1 MPESKSANVICFG
14 EALWDVLPSMR
25 SLGGAPLNVAYHLKK
40 LGVRAW
46 PMSGV
51 GNDSLGEELKAQI
64 KGWGLPSDLV
74 RSVPDRETGRSLVT
88 LSEGAPDFN
97 VLKDV
102 AWDYI
107 DVPEVWPVECQPVT
121 ALVFGSLAQRS
132 AQNRSVLDVMFATMP
147 TALKVLDVNLRDAYD
162 DHEQIWALA
171 RAADLVKLNDDEVQ
185 ALLQTTAT
193 RANAEDC
200 ARSFQRQAGCKTV
213 CVTMGAQGAGLLRC
227 DEWHWVDAVPVKVR
241 DTVGAG
247 DSFLAG
253 LIYGLLITQ
262 EDATATLRRS
272 AALAS
277 FVASSDG
284 ATPDYDIAEFV
295 AHSDS

>member
-1 MPESKSANVICFG
+1 MPESKLANVICFG

-25 SLGGAPLNVAYHLKK
+25 SVGGAPLNVAYHLKK

-51 GNDSLGEELKAQI
+51 GSDPLGEELKSQI
-64 KGWGLPSDLV
+64 EEWGLPSDLIC
-74 RSVPDRETGRSLVT
+74 SVADRETGRSLVT
-88 LSEGAPDFN
+88 VVEGEPNFE

-107 DVPEVWPVECQPVT
+107 DVPENWPVECQPAE

-132 AQNRSVLDVMFATMP
+132 ARNRAVLDAMFVAMP
-147 TALKVLDVNLRDAYD
+147 NALKVLDVNLRDAFEDY
-162 DHEQIWALA
+162 EQIWALA
-171 RAADLVKLNDDEVQ
+171 RSADLVKLNDEEMQ
-185 ALLQTTAT
+185 ALMQTTAT

-200 ARSFQRQAGCKTV
+200 ARSFQREAGCETV
-213 CVTMGAQGAGLLRC
+213 CMTMGAQGAGLLRC

-247 DSFLAG
+247 GSFLAG

-272 AALAS
+272 ATLAS

-284 ATPDYDIAEFV
+284 ATPDYDIGEFV
-295 AHSDS
+295 AQPG

>member
-1 MPESKSANVICFG
+1 MPESRSANVICFG
-14 EALWDVLPSMR
+14 EALWDVLSSMR
-25 SLGGAPLNVAYHLKK
+25 SVGGAPLNVAYHLKK

-51 GNDSLGEELKAQI
+51 GNDLLGEELKSQI
-64 KGWGLPSDLV
+64 EEWGLPSDLIC
-74 RSVPDRETGRSLVT
+74 SVADRETGRSLITV
-88 LSEGAPDFN
+88 LEGEPNFE

-107 DVPEVWPVECQPVT
+107 DVPENWPVECQPAE

-132 AQNRSVLDVMFATMP
+132 ARNRAVLDAMFVAMP
-147 TALKVLDVNLRDAYD
+147 NALKVLDVNLRDAFEDY
-162 DHEQIWALA
+162 EQIWALA
-171 RAADLVKLNDDEVQ
+171 RSADLVKLNDEEMQ
-185 ALLQTTAT
+185 ALMQTTAT

-200 ARSFQRQAGCKTV
+200 VRSFQREAGCETV
-213 CVTMGAQGAGLLRC
+213 CMTMGAQGAGLLRC

-272 AALAS
+272 ATLAS

-284 ATPDYDIAEFV
+284 ATPDYDIGEFV
-295 AHSDS
+295 AQPG

>member
-1 MPESKSANVICFG
+1 MPASRSANVICFG
-14 EALWDVLPSMR
+14 EALWDVLSSMR
-25 SLGGAPLNVAYHLKK
+25 SVGGAPLNVAYHLKK

-51 GNDSLGEELKAQI
+51 GNDPLGEELKSQI
-64 KGWGLPSDLV
+64 EEWGLPSDLIC
-74 RSVPDRETGRSLVT
+74 SVADRETGRSLVT
-88 LSEGAPDFN
+88 VLEGEPNFE

-107 DVPEVWPVECQPVT
+107 DVPENWPVECQPAE

-132 AQNRSVLDVMFATMP
+132 ARNRAVLGAMFVAMP
-147 TALKVLDVNLRDAYD
+147 NALKVLDVNLRDAFEDY
-162 DHEQIWALA
+162 EQIWALA
-171 RAADLVKLNDDEVQ
+171 RSADLVKLNDEEMQ
-185 ALLQTTAT
+185 ALMQTTAT

-200 ARSFQRQAGCKTV
+200 ARSFQREAGCETV
-213 CVTMGAQGAGLLRC
+213 CMTMGAQGAGLLRC

-272 AALAS
+272 ATLAS

-284 ATPDYDIAEFV
+284 ATPDYDIGEFV
-295 AHSDS
+295 AQPG

>member
-1 MPESKSANVICFG
+1 MPESRSANVICFG

-25 SLGGAPLNVAYHLKK
+25 SVGGAPLNVAYHLKK

-51 GNDSLGEELKAQI
+51 GNDPLGEELKSQI
-64 KGWGLPSDLV
+64 EEWGLPSDLIC
-74 RSVPDRETGRSLVT
+74 SVADRETGRSLITV
-88 LSEGAPDFN
+88 LEGEPNFE

-107 DVPEVWPVECQPVT
+107 DVPENWPVECQPAE

-132 AQNRSVLDVMFATMP
+132 ARNRAVLDAMFVAMP
-147 TALKVLDVNLRDAYD
+147 NALKVLDVNLRDAFEDY
-162 DHEQIWALA
+162 EQIWALA
-171 RAADLVKLNDDEVQ
+171 RSADLVKLNDEEMQ
-185 ALLQTTAT
+185 ALMQTTAT

-200 ARSFQRQAGCKTV
+200 ARSFQREAGCETV
-213 CVTMGAQGAGLLRC
+213 CMTMGAQGAGLLRC

-262 EDATATLRRS
+262 EDATTTLRRS
-272 AALAS
+272 ATLAS

-284 ATPDYDIAEFV
+284 ATPDYDIGEFV
-295 AHSDS
+295 AQPG

>member
-1 MPESKSANVICFG
+1 MPESRSANVICFG

-25 SLGGAPLNVAYHLKK
+25 SVGGAPLNVAYHLKK

-51 GNDSLGEELKAQI
+51 GNDPLGEELKSQI
-64 KGWGLPSDLV
+64 EEWGLPSDLIC
-74 RSVPDRETGRSLVT
+74 SVADRETGRSLITV
-88 LSEGAPDFN
+88 LEGEPNFE

-107 DVPEVWPVECQPVT
+107 DAPENWPVECQPAE

-132 AQNRSVLDVMFATMP
+132 ARNRAVLDAMFVAMP
-147 TALKVLDVNLRDAYD
+147 NALKVLDVNLRDAFEDY
-162 DHEQIWALA
+162 EQIWALA
-171 RAADLVKLNDDEVQ
+171 RSADLVKLNDEEMQ
-185 ALLQTTAT
+185 ALMQTTAT

-200 ARSFQRQAGCKTV
+200 ARSFQREAGCETV
-213 CVTMGAQGAGLLRC
+213 CMTMGAQGAGLLRC

-262 EDATATLRRS
+262 EDATTTLRRS
-272 AALAS
+272 ATLAS

-284 ATPDYDIAEFV
+284 ATPDYDIGEFV
-295 AHSDS
+295 AQPG

>member
-1 MPESKSANVICFG
+1 MPESRSANVICFG

-25 SLGGAPLNVAYHLKK
+25 SVGGAPLNVAYHLKK

-51 GNDSLGEELKAQI
+51 GNDPLGEELKSQI
-64 KGWGLPSDLV
+64 EEWGLPSDLIC
-74 RSVPDRETGRSLVT
+74 SVADRETGRSLVT
-88 LSEGAPDFN
+88 VLEGEPNFE

-107 DVPEVWPVECQPVT
+107 DVPENWPVECQPAE

-132 AQNRSVLDVMFATMP
+132 ARNRAVLDAMFVAMP
-147 TALKVLDVNLRDAYD
+147 NALKVLDVNLRDAFEDY
-162 DHEQIWALA
+162 EQIWALA
-171 RAADLVKLNDDEVQ
+171 RSADLVKLNDEEMQ
-185 ALLQTTAT
+185 ALMQTTAT

-200 ARSFQRQAGCKTV
+200 ARSFQREAGCETV
-213 CVTMGAQGAGLLRC
+213 CMTMGAQGAGLLRC

-262 EDATATLRRS
+262 EDATTTLRRS
-272 AALAS
+272 ATLAS
-277 FVASSDG
+277 FVASNDG
-284 ATPDYDIAEFV
+284 ATPDYDIGEFV
-295 AHSDS
+295 AQPG

>member
-1 MPESKSANVICFG
+1 MPASRSANVICFG
-14 EALWDVLPSMR
+14 EALWDVLSSMR
-25 SLGGAPLNVAYHLKK
+25 SVGGAPLNVAYHLKK

-51 GNDSLGEELKAQI
+51 GNDLLGEELKSQI
-64 KGWGLPSDLV
+64 EEWGLPSDLIC
-74 RSVPDRETGRSLVT
+74 SVADRETGRSLVT
-88 LSEGAPDFN
+88 VLEGEPNFE

-107 DVPEVWPVECQPVT
+107 DVPENWPVECQPAE

-132 AQNRSVLDVMFATMP
+132 ARNRAVLDAMFVAMP
-147 TALKVLDVNLRDAYD
+147 NALKVLDVNLRDAFEDY
-162 DHEQIWALA
+162 EQIWALA
-171 RAADLVKLNDDEVQ
+171 RSADLVKLNDEEMQ
-185 ALLQTTAT
+185 ALMQTTAT

-200 ARSFQRQAGCKTV
+200 ARSFQREAGCETV

-272 AALAS
+272 ATLAS

-284 ATPDYDIAEFV
+284 ATPDYDIGEFV
-295 AHSDS
+295 AQPG

>member
-1 MPESKSANVICFG
+1 MPESRSANVICFG

-25 SLGGAPLNVAYHLKK
+25 SVGGAPINVAYHLKK

-51 GNDSLGEELKAQI
+51 GNDPLGEELKSQI
-64 KGWGLPSDLV
+64 EDWGLPSDLIC
-74 RSVPDRETGRSLVT
+74 SVADRETGRSLVT
-88 LSEGAPDFN
+88 VLEGEPNFE

-107 DVPEVWPVECQPVT
+107 DVPEIWPVECQPAD
-121 ALVFGSLAQRS
+121 ALVFGSLSQRS
-132 AQNRSVLDVMFATMP
+132 ARNRAVLDVMFVAMP
-147 TALKVLDVNLRDAYD
+147 NALKVLDVNLRDAYE

-171 RAADLVKLNDDEVQ
+171 RSADLVKLNDEEVQ
-185 ALLQTTAT
+185 ALMKTTPT

-200 ARSFQRQAGCKTV
+200 ARSFQRQAGCETV

-227 DEWHWVDAVPVKVR
+227 DEWHWIDAVPVKVR

-272 AALAS
+272 ATLAS

-284 ATPDYDIAEFV
+284 ATPDYDIGEFV
-295 AHSDS
+295 AQPG

>member
-1 MPESKSANVICFG
+1 MPASRSANVICFG
-14 EALWDVLPSMR
+14 EALWDVLSSMR
-25 SLGGAPLNVAYHLKK
+25 SVGGAPLNVAYHLKK

-51 GNDSLGEELKAQI
+51 GNDLLGEELKSQI
-64 KGWGLPSDLV
+64 EEWGLPSDLIC
-74 RSVPDRETGRSLVT
+74 SVADRETGRSLITV
-88 LSEGAPDFN
+88 LEGEPNFE

-107 DVPEVWPVECQPVT
+107 DVPENWPVECQPAE

-132 AQNRSVLDVMFATMP
+132 ARNRAVLDAMFVAMP
-147 TALKVLDVNLRDAYD
+147 NALKVLDVNLRDAFEDY
-162 DHEQIWALA
+162 EQIWALA
-171 RAADLVKLNDDEVQ
+171 RSADLVKLNDEEMQ
-185 ALLQTTAT
+185 ALMQTTAT

-200 ARSFQRQAGCKTV
+200 ARSFQREAGCETV
-213 CVTMGAQGAGLLRC
+213 CMTMGAQGAGLLRC

-272 AALAS
+272 ATLAS

-284 ATPDYDIAEFV
+284 ATPDYDIGEFV
-295 AHSDS
+295 AQPG

>member
-1 MPESKSANVICFG
+1 MPKSRSANVICFG

-25 SLGGAPLNVAYHLKK
+25 SVGGAPLNVAYHLKK

-51 GNDSLGEELKAQI
+51 GNDPLGEELKSQI
-64 KGWGLPSDLV
+64 EEWGLPSDLIC
-74 RSVPDRETGRSLVT
+74 SVADRETGRSLVT
-88 LSEGAPDFN
+88 VLEGEPNFE

-107 DVPEVWPVECQPVT
+107 DVPEDWPVECQPAD
-121 ALVFGSLAQRS
+121 ALVFGSLSQRS
-132 AQNRSVLDVMFATMP
+132 ARNRAVLDAMFVAMP

-162 DHEQIWALA
+162 DYEHIWALA
-171 RAADLVKLNDDEVQ
+171 RAADLVKLNDKELQ
-185 ALLQTTAT
+185 ILLRRTAT
-193 RANAEDC
+193 RANAEVC
-200 ARSFQRQAGCKTV
+200 ARSFQRQVGCEMV
-213 CVTMGAQGAGLLRC
+213 CVTMGAVGAGLLRSNK
-227 DEWHWVDAVPVKVR
+227 WHWVDAVPVEVR

-284 ATPDYDIAEFV
+284 ATPDYDIGEFI
-295 AHSDS
+295 AHSG

>member
-1 MPESKSANVICFG
+1 MPESRSANVICFG
-14 EALWDVLPSMR
+14 EALWDVLPSIR
-25 SLGGAPLNVAYHLKK
+25 SVGGAPINVAYHLKK

-51 GNDSLGEELKAQI
+51 GNDPLGEELKSQI
-64 KGWGLPSDLV
+64 EEWGLPSDLIC
-74 RSVPDRETGRSLVT
+74 SVADRETGRSLVT
-88 LSEGAPDFN
+88 VVEGEPNFE

-107 DVPEVWPVECQPVT
+107 DVPENWPVECQPAE

-132 AQNRSVLDVMFATMP
+132 ARNRAVLDAMFVAMP
-147 TALKVLDVNLRDAYD
+147 NALKVLDVNLRDAFEDY
-162 DHEQIWALA
+162 EQIWALA
-171 RAADLVKLNDDEVQ
+171 RSADLVKLNDEEMQ
-185 ALLQTTAT
+185 ALMQTTAT

-200 ARSFQRQAGCKTV
+200 VRGFQREAGCETV
-213 CVTMGAQGAGLLRC
+213 CMTMGAQGAGLLRC

-272 AALAS
+272 ATLAS

-284 ATPDYDIAEFV
+284 ATPDYDIGEFV
-295 AHSDS
+295 AQSG

>member
-1 MPESKSANVICFG
+1 MPKSRSANVICFG

-25 SLGGAPLNVAYHLKK
+25 SVGGAPLNVAYHLKK

-51 GNDSLGEELKAQI
+51 GNDPLGEELKSQI
-64 KGWGLPSDLV
+64 EEWGLPSDLIC
-74 RSVPDRETGRSLVT
+74 SVADRETGRSLVT
-88 LSEGAPDFN
+88 VLEGEPNFE

-107 DVPEVWPVECQPVT
+107 DVPENWPVECQPAE

-132 AQNRSVLDVMFATMP
+132 ARNRAVLDAMFVAMP
-147 TALKVLDVNLRDAYD
+147 NALKVLDVNLRDAFEDY
-162 DHEQIWALA
+162 EQIWALA
-171 RAADLVKLNDDEVQ
+171 RSADLVKLNDEEMQ
-185 ALLQTTAT
+185 ALMQTTAT

-200 ARSFQRQAGCKTV
+200 ARSFQREAGCETV
-213 CVTMGAQGAGLLRC
+213 CMTMGAQGAGLLRC

-241 DTVGAG
+241 NTVGAG

-272 AALAS
+272 ATLAS
-277 FVASSDG
+277 FVASSDS
-284 ATPDYDIAEFV
+284 ATPDYDIGESV
-295 AHSDS
+295 AQPG

>member
-1 MPESKSANVICFG
+1 MPESRSANVICFG

-25 SLGGAPLNVAYHLKK
+25 SVGGAPLNVAYHLKK

-51 GNDSLGEELKAQI
+51 GNDPLGEELKSQI
-64 KGWGLPSDLV
+64 EEWGLPSDLIC
-74 RSVPDRETGRSLVT
+74 SVADRETGRSLVT
-88 LSEGAPDFN
+88 VLEGEPNFE

-107 DVPEVWPVECQPVT
+107 DVPEDWPVECQPAD

-132 AQNRSVLDVMFATMP
+132 ARNRAVLDAMFVAMP
-147 TALKVLDVNLRDAYD
+147 NALKVLDVNLRDAFEDY
-162 DHEQIWALA
+162 EQIWALA
-171 RAADLVKLNDDEVQ
+171 RSADLVKLNDEEMQ
-185 ALLQTTAT
+185 ALMQTTAT
-193 RANAEDC
+193 RTNAEDC
-200 ARSFQRQAGCKTV
+200 ARSFQREAGCETV
-213 CVTMGAQGAGLLRC
+213 CMTMGAQGAGLLRC

-262 EDATATLRRS
+262 EDATTTLRRS
-272 AALAS
+272 ATLAS

-284 ATPDYDIAEFV
+284 ATPDYDIGEFV
-295 AHSDS
+295 AQPG

>member
-1 MPESKSANVICFG
+1 MPESRSANVICFG

-25 SLGGAPLNVAYHLKK
+25 SVGGAPLNVAYHLKK

-51 GNDSLGEELKAQI
+51 GNDPLGEELKSQI
-64 KGWGLPSDLV
+64 EEWGLPSDLIC
-74 RSVPDRETGRSLVT
+74 SVADRETGRSLITV
-88 LSEGAPDFN
+88 LEGEPN
-97 VLKDV
+97 VEVLKDV

-107 DVPEVWPVECQPVT
+107 DVPENWPVECQPAE

-132 AQNRSVLDVMFATMP
+132 ARNRAVLDAMFVAMP
-147 TALKVLDVNLRDAYD
+147 NALKVLDVNLRDAFEDY
-162 DHEQIWALA
+162 EQIWALA
-171 RAADLVKLNDDEVQ
+171 RSADLVKLNDEEMQ
-185 ALLQTTAT
+185 ALMQTTAT
-193 RANAEDC
+193 RTNAEDC
-200 ARSFQRQAGCKTV
+200 ARSFQREAGCETV
-213 CVTMGAQGAGLLRC
+213 CMTMGAQGAGLLRC

-262 EDATATLRRS
+262 EDATTTLRRS
-272 AALAS
+272 ATLAS

-284 ATPDYDIAEFV
+284 ATPDYDIGEFV
-295 AHSDS
+295 AQPG

>member
-1 MPESKSANVICFG
+1 MPASRSANVICFG
-14 EALWDVLPSMR
+14 EALWDVLSSMR
-25 SLGGAPLNVAYHLKK
+25 SVGGAPLNVAYHLKK

-51 GNDSLGEELKAQI
+51 GNDLLGEELKSQI
-64 KGWGLPSDLV
+64 EEWGLPSDLIC
-74 RSVPDRETGRSLVT
+74 SVADRETGRSLVT
-88 LSEGAPDFN
+88 VVEGEPNFE

-107 DVPEVWPVECQPVT
+107 DVPENWPVECQPAE

-132 AQNRSVLDVMFATMP
+132 ARNRAVLDAMFVAMP
-147 TALKVLDVNLRDAYD
+147 NALKVLDVNLRDAFEDY
-162 DHEQIWALA
+162 EQIWALA
-171 RAADLVKLNDDEVQ
+171 RSADLVKLNDEEMQ
-185 ALLQTTAT
+185 ALMQTTAT

-200 ARSFQRQAGCKTV
+200 ARSFQREAGCETV
-213 CVTMGAQGAGLLRC
+213 CMTMGAQGAGLLRC

-272 AALAS
+272 ATLAS

-284 ATPDYDIAEFV
+284 ATPDYDIGEFV
-295 AHSDS
+295 AQPG

>member
-1 MPESKSANVICFG
+1 MPASRSANVICFG
-14 EALWDVLPSMR
+14 EALWDVLSSMR
-25 SLGGAPLNVAYHLKK
+25 SVGGAPLNVAYHLKK

-51 GNDSLGEELKAQI
+51 GNDPLGEELKSQI
-64 KGWGLPSDLV
+64 EEWGLPSDLIC
-74 RSVPDRETGRSLVT
+74 SVADRETGRSLVT
-88 LSEGAPDFN
+88 VLEGEPNFE

-107 DVPEVWPVECQPVT
+107 DVPENWPVECQPAE

-132 AQNRSVLDVMFATMP
+132 ARNRAVLDAMFVAMP
-147 TALKVLDVNLRDAYD
+147 NALKVLDVNLRDAFEDY
-162 DHEQIWALA
+162 EQIWALA
-171 RAADLVKLNDDEVQ
+171 RSADLVKLNDEEMQ
-185 ALLQTTAT
+185 ALMQTTAT

-200 ARSFQRQAGCKTV
+200 ARSFQREAGCETV
-213 CVTMGAQGAGLLRC
+213 CMTMGAQGAGLLRC

-272 AALAS
+272 ATLAS

-284 ATPDYDIAEFV
+284 ATPDYDIGEFV
-295 AHSDS
+295 AQPG

>member
-1 MPESKSANVICFG
+1 MPESRSANVICFG
-14 EALWDVLPSMR
+14 EALWDVLSSMR
-25 SLGGAPLNVAYHLKK
+25 SVGGAPLNVAYHLKK

-51 GNDSLGEELKAQI
+51 GNDHLGEELKSQI
-64 KGWGLPSDLV
+64 EEWGLPSDLIC
-74 RSVPDRETGRSLVT
+74 SVADRETGRSLVT
-88 LSEGAPDFN
+88 VLEGEPNFE

-107 DVPEVWPVECQPVT
+107 DVPENWPVECQPAE

-132 AQNRSVLDVMFATMP
+132 ARNRAVLDAMFVAMP
-147 TALKVLDVNLRDAYD
+147 NALKVLDVNLRDAFEDY
-162 DHEQIWALA
+162 EQIWALA
-171 RAADLVKLNDDEVQ
+171 RSADLVKLNDEEMQ
-185 ALLQTTAT
+185 ALMQTTAT

-200 ARSFQRQAGCKTV
+200 ARSFQREAGCETV
-213 CVTMGAQGAGLLRC
+213 CMTMGAQGAGLLRC

-253 LIYGLLITQ
+253 LLYGLLITQ

-284 ATPDYDIAEFV
+284 ATPDYDIGEFV
-295 AHSDS
+295 AHTS

>member
-1 MPESKSANVICFG
+1 MPESRSANVICFG

-25 SLGGAPLNVAYHLKK
+25 SVGGAPLNVAYHLKK

-51 GNDSLGEELKAQI
+51 GNDPLGEELKSQI
-64 KGWGLPSDLV
+64 EEWGLPSDLIC
-74 RSVPDRETGRSLVT
+74 SVADRETGRSLVT
-88 LSEGAPDFN
+88 VVEGEPNFE

-107 DVPEVWPVECQPVT
+107 DVPENWPVECQPAE

-132 AQNRSVLDVMFATMP
+132 ARNRAVLDAMFVAMP
-147 TALKVLDVNLRDAYD
+147 NALKVLDVNLRDAFEDY
-162 DHEQIWALA
+162 EQIWALA
-171 RAADLVKLNDDEVQ
+171 RSADLVKLNDEEMQ
-185 ALLQTTAT
+185 ALMQTTAT

-200 ARSFQRQAGCKTV
+200 VRGFQREAGCETV
-213 CVTMGAQGAGLLRC
+213 CMTMGAQGAGLLRC

-272 AALAS
+272 ATLAS

-284 ATPDYDIAEFV
+284 ATPDYDIGEVV
-295 AHSDS
+295 AQPG

>member
-1 MPESKSANVICFG
+1 MPESWSANVICFG
-14 EALWDVLPSMR
+14 EALWDVLPTMR
-25 SLGGAPLNVAYHLKK
+25 SVGGATLNVAYHLKK

-51 GNDSLGEELKAQI
+51 GNDPLGEELKSQI
-64 KGWGLPSDLV
+64 EEWGLPSDLIC
-74 RSVPDRETGRSLVT
+74 SVADRETGRSLVT
-88 LSEGAPDFN
+88 VLEGEPNFE

-107 DVPEVWPVECQPVT
+107 DVPENWPVECQPAE

-132 AQNRSVLDVMFATMP
+132 ARNRAVLDAMFVAMP
-147 TALKVLDVNLRDAYD
+147 NALKVLDVNLRDAFEDY
-162 DHEQIWALA
+162 EQIWALA
-171 RAADLVKLNDDEVQ
+171 RSADLVKLNDEEMQ
-185 ALLQTTAT
+185 ALMQTTAT

-200 ARSFQRQAGCKTV
+200 ARSFQREAGCETV
-213 CVTMGAQGAGLLRC
+213 CMTMGAQGAGLLRC

-262 EDATATLRRS
+262 EDATTTLRRS
-272 AALAS
+272 ATLAS

-284 ATPDYDIAEFV
+284 ATPDYDIGEFV
-295 AHSDS
+295 AQPG

>member
-1 MPESKSANVICFG
+1 MPESRSANVICFG

-25 SLGGAPLNVAYHLKK
+25 SVGGAPINVAYHLKK

-46 PMSGV
+46 PMSGI
-51 GNDSLGEELKAQI
+51 GNDPLGEELKSQI
-64 KGWGLPSDLV
+64 EEWGLPSDLIC
-74 RSVPDRETGRSLVT
+74 SVADRETGRSLVT
-88 LSEGAPDFN
+88 VLEGEPNFE

-107 DVPEVWPVECQPVT
+107 DVPENWPVECQPAK

-132 AQNRSVLDVMFATMP
+132 ARNRAVLDAMFVAMP
-147 TALKVLDVNLRDAYD
+147 NALKVLDVNLRDAFKDY
-162 DHEQIWALA
+162 EQIWALA
-171 RAADLVKLNDDEVQ
+171 RSADLVKLNDEEMQ
-185 ALLQTTAT
+185 ALMQTTAT

-200 ARSFQRQAGCKTV
+200 ARRFQRQAGCDTV
-213 CVTMGAQGAGLLRC
+213 CMTMGAQGAGLLHC

-262 EDATATLRRS
+262 EDASATLRRS
-272 AALAS
+272 ATLAS

-284 ATPDYDIAEFV
+284 ATPDYDIGEFV
-295 AHSDS
+295 AQPG

>member
-1 MPESKSANVICFG
+1 MPKSRSANVICFG

-25 SLGGAPLNVAYHLKK
+25 SVGGAPLNVAYHLKK

-51 GNDSLGEELKAQI
+51 GNDPLGEELKSQI
-64 KGWGLPSDLV
+64 EEWGLPSDLIC
-74 RSVPDRETGRSLVT
+74 SVADRETGRSLVT
-88 LSEGAPDFN
+88 VLEGEPNFE

-107 DVPEVWPVECQPVT
+107 DVPEDWPVECQPAD
-121 ALVFGSLAQRS
+121 ALVFGSLSQRS
-132 AQNRSVLDVMFATMP
+132 ARNRAVLDAMFVAMP
-147 TALKVLDVNLRDAYD
+147 NALKVLDVNLRDAFEGY
-162 DHEQIWALA
+162 EQIWALA
-171 RAADLVKLNDDEVQ
+171 RSADLVKLNDEEMQ
-185 ALLQTTAT
+185 ALMQTTAT
-193 RANAEDC
+193 RTNAEDC
-200 ARSFQRQAGCKTV
+200 ARSFQREAGCETV
-213 CVTMGAQGAGLLRC
+213 CMTMGAQGAGLLRC

-262 EDATATLRRS
+262 EDATTTLRRS
-272 AALAS
+272 ATLAS

-284 ATPDYDIAEFV
+284 ATPDYDIGEFV
-295 AHSDS
+295 AQPG

>member
-1 MPESKSANVICFG
+1 MPASRSANVICFG
-14 EALWDVLPSMR
+14 EALWDVLSSMR
-25 SLGGAPLNVAYHLKK
+25 SVGGAPLNVAYHLKK

-51 GNDSLGEELKAQI
+51 GNDLLGEELKSQI
-64 KGWGLPSDLV
+64 EEWGLPSDLIC
-74 RSVPDRETGRSLVT
+74 SVADRETGRSLVT
-88 LSEGAPDFN
+88 VLEGEPNFE

-107 DVPEVWPVECQPVT
+107 DVPEDWPVECQPAD
-121 ALVFGSLAQRS
+121 ALVFGSLSQRS
-132 AQNRSVLDVMFATMP
+132 ARNRAVLDAMFVAMP
-147 TALKVLDVNLRDAYD
+147 NALKVLDVNLRDAFEDY
-162 DHEQIWALA
+162 EQIWALA
-171 RAADLVKLNDDEVQ
+171 RSADLVKLNDEEMQ
-185 ALLQTTAT
+185 ALMQTTAT

-200 ARSFQRQAGCKTV
+200 ARSFQREAGCETV
-213 CVTMGAQGAGLLRC
+213 CMTMGAQGAGLLRC

-272 AALAS
+272 ATLAS

-284 ATPDYDIAEFV
+284 ATPDYDIGEFV
-295 AHSDS
+295 AQPG

>member
-1 MPESKSANVICFG
+1 MPASRSANVICFG
-14 EALWDVLPSMR
+14 EALWDVLSSMR
-25 SLGGAPLNVAYHLKK
+25 SVGGAPLNVAYHLKK

-51 GNDSLGEELKAQI
+51 GNDLLGEELKSQI
-64 KGWGLPSDLV
+64 EEWGLPSDLIC
-74 RSVPDRETGRSLVT
+74 SVADRETGRSLVT
-88 LSEGAPDFN
+88 VLEGEPNFE

-107 DVPEVWPVECQPVT
+107 DVPENWPVECQPAK

-132 AQNRSVLDVMFATMP
+132 ARNRAVLDAMFVAMP
-147 TALKVLDVNLRDAYD
+147 NALKVLDVNLRDAFEDY
-162 DHEQIWALA
+162 EQIWALA
-171 RAADLVKLNDDEVQ
+171 RSADLVKLNDEEMQ
-185 ALLQTTAT
+185 ALMQTTAT

-200 ARSFQRQAGCKTV
+200 ARSFQREAGCETV
-213 CVTMGAQGAGLLRC
+213 CMTMGAQGAGLLRC

-272 AALAS
+272 ATLAS

-284 ATPDYDIAEFV
+284 ATPDYDIGEFV
-295 AHSDS
+295 AQPG

>member
-1 MPESKSANVICFG
+1 MHEPRSANVICFG

-25 SLGGAPLNVAYHLKK
+25 SVGGAPLNVAYHLRK

-51 GNDSLGEELKAQI
+51 GNDPLGEELKSQI
-64 KGWGLPSDLV
+64 EEWGLPSDLIC
-74 RSVPDRETGRSLVT
+74 SVADKETGRSLVT
-88 LSEGAPDFN
+88 VLEGEPNFE

-107 DVPEVWPVECQPVT
+107 DVPENWPAECQPAE

-132 AQNRSVLDVMFATMP
+132 ARNRAVLDAMFVAMP
-147 TALKVLDVNLRDAYD
+147 NALKVLDVNLRDAFEDY
-162 DHEQIWALA
+162 EQIWALA
-171 RAADLVKLNDDEVQ
+171 RSADLVKLNDEEMQ
-185 ALLQTTAT
+185 ALMQTTAT

-200 ARSFQRQAGCKTV
+200 ARSFQREAGCETV
-213 CVTMGAQGAGLLRC
+213 CMTMGAQGAGLLRC

-284 ATPDYDIAEFV
+284 AIPDYDIGEFV
-295 AHSDS
+295 AHSA

>member
-1 MPESKSANVICFG
+1 MPESRSANVICFG

-25 SLGGAPLNVAYHLKK
+25 SVGGAPINVAYHLKK

-51 GNDSLGEELKAQI
+51 GNDPLGEELKSQI
-64 KGWGLPSDLV
+64 EDWGLPSDLIC
-74 RSVPDRETGRSLVT
+74 SVADRETGRSLVT
-88 LSEGAPDFN
+88 VLEGEPNFE

-107 DVPEVWPVECQPVT
+107 DVPEIWPVECQPAD
-121 ALVFGSLAQRS
+121 ALVFGSLSQRS
-132 AQNRSVLDVMFATMP
+132 ARNRAVLDVMFVAMP
-147 TALKVLDVNLRDAYD
+147 NALKVLDVNLRDAYE

-171 RAADLVKLNDDEVQ
+171 RSADLVKLNDEEVR
-185 ALLQTTAT
+185 ALMKTTPT

-200 ARSFQRQAGCKTV
+200 ARSFQRQAGCETV

-227 DEWHWVDAVPVKVR
+227 DEWHWIDAVPVKVR

-272 AALAS
+272 ATLAS

-284 ATPDYDIAEFV
+284 ATPDYDIGEFV
-295 AHSDS
+295 AQPG

>member
-1 MPESKSANVICFG
+1 MPESRSANVICFG

-25 SLGGAPLNVAYHLKK
+25 SVGGAPINVAYHLKK

-46 PMSGV
+46 PMSGI
-51 GNDSLGEELKAQI
+51 GNDPLGEELKSQI
-64 KGWGLPSDLV
+64 EEWGLPSDLIC
-74 RSVPDRETGRSLVT
+74 SVADRETGRSLVT
-88 LSEGAPDFN
+88 VLEGEPNFE

-107 DVPEVWPVECQPVT
+107 DVPENWPVECQPAK

-132 AQNRSVLDVMFATMP
+132 ARNRAVLDAMFVAMP
-147 TALKVLDVNLRDAYD
+147 NALKVLDVNLRDAFKDY
-162 DHEQIWALA
+162 EQIWALA
-171 RAADLVKLNDDEVQ
+171 RSADLVKLNDEEMQ
-185 ALLQTTAT
+185 ALMQTTAT

-200 ARSFQRQAGCKTV
+200 ARRFQRQAGCDTV
-213 CVTMGAQGAGLLRC
+213 CMTMGAQGAGLLRC

-253 LIYGLLITQ
+253 LIYGLLLTQ
-262 EDATATLRRS
+262 EHATATLRRS
-272 AALAS
+272 AMLAS

-284 ATPDYDIAEFV
+284 ATPDYDIGEFV
-295 AHSDS
+295 AQPG

>member
-14 EALWDVLPSMR
+14 EALWDVLPSTR

-51 GNDSLGEELKAQI
+51 GNDPLGEELKAQI

-74 RSVPDRETGRSLVT
+74 CSVADRETGRSLVT
-88 LSEGAPDFN
+88 VVEGEPDFN

-107 DVPEVWPVECQPVT
+107 KVPEEWPVECQPVD

-132 AQNRSVLDVMFATMP
+132 TQNRSVLDLMFETMP

-171 RAADLVKLNDDEVQ
+171 RSADLVKLNDEEVQ
-185 ALLQTTAT
+185 ALMQTTAT

-200 ARSFQRQAGCKTV
+200 ARSFQRQAGCETV

-227 DEWHWVDAVPVKVR
+227 NEWHWVDAVPVMVR

-284 ATPDYDIAEFV
+284 ATPDYDIGEFV
-295 AHSDS
+295 AHSG

>member
-1 MPESKSANVICFG
+1 MPKSRSANVICFG

-25 SLGGAPLNVAYHLKK
+25 SVGGAPLNVAYHLKK

-51 GNDSLGEELKAQI
+51 GNDPLGEELKSQI
-64 KGWGLPSDLV
+64 EEWGLPSDLIC
-74 RSVPDRETGRSLVT
+74 SVADRETGRSLVT
-88 LSEGAPDFN
+88 VIEGEPNFE

-107 DVPEVWPVECQPVT
+107 DVPENWPVECQPAE

-132 AQNRSVLDVMFATMP
+132 ARNRAVLDAMFVAMP
-147 TALKVLDVNLRDAYD
+147 NALKVLDVNLRDAFEDY
-162 DHEQIWALA
+162 EQIWALA
-171 RAADLVKLNDDEVQ
+171 RSADLVKLNDEEMQ
-185 ALLQTTAT
+185 ALMQTTAT

-200 ARSFQRQAGCKTV
+200 ARSFQREAGCETV
-213 CVTMGAQGAGLLRC
+213 CMTMGAQGAGLLRC

-241 DTVGAG
+241 NTVGAG

-272 AALAS
+272 ATLAS

-284 ATPDYDIAEFV
+284 ATPDYDIGEFV
-295 AHSDS
+295 AQPG

>member
-1 MPESKSANVICFG
+1 MPESRSTNVICFG
-14 EALWDVLPSMR
+14 EALWDVLPTMR
-25 SLGGAPLNVAYHLKK
+25 SVGGAPLNVAYHLKK
-40 LGVRAW
+40 LGVSAW

-51 GNDSLGEELKAQI
+51 GNDPLGEELKSQI
-64 KGWGLPSDLV
+64 EEWGLPSDLIC
-74 RSVPDRETGRSLVT
+74 SVADRETGRSLITV
-88 LSEGAPDFN
+88 LEGEPNFE

-107 DVPEVWPVECQPVT
+107 DVPEDWPIECQPAD
-121 ALVFGSLAQRS
+121 ALVFGSLSQRS
-132 AQNRSVLDVMFATMP
+132 ARNRAVLDAMFLAMP
-147 TALKVLDVNLRDAYD
+147 TAFKVLDVNLRDAYD
-162 DHEQIWALA
+162 DYEQIWALA
-171 RAADLVKLNDDEVQ
+171 RAADLVKLNDKELQ
-185 ALLQTTAT
+185 ILLQRTAT
-193 RANAEDC
+193 RGNAEVC
-200 ARSFQRQAGCKTV
+200 ARTFQRQAGCETV

-227 DEWHWVDAVPVKVR
+227 NEWYWVDGVPVEVR

-262 EDATATLRRS
+262 EDATATMRRS

-284 ATPDYDIAEFV
+284 ATPDYDIGEFV
-295 AHSDS
+295 AHSG

>member
-1 MPESKSANVICFG
+1 MPKSRSANVICFG

-25 SLGGAPLNVAYHLKK
+25 SVGGAPLNVAYHLKK

-51 GNDSLGEELKAQI
+51 GNDPLGEELKSQI
-64 KGWGLPSDLV
+64 EEWGLPSDLIC
-74 RSVPDRETGRSLVT
+74 SVADRETGRSLITV
-88 LSEGAPDFN
+88 LEGEPNFE

-107 DVPEVWPVECQPVT
+107 DVPENWPVECQPAE

-132 AQNRSVLDVMFATMP
+132 ARNRAVLDAMFVAMP
-147 TALKVLDVNLRDAYD
+147 NALKVLDVNLRDAFEDY
-162 DHEQIWALA
+162 EQIWALA
-171 RAADLVKLNDDEVQ
+171 RSADLVKLNDEEMQ
-185 ALLQTTAT
+185 ALMQTTAT
-193 RANAEDC
+193 RTNAEDC
-200 ARSFQRQAGCKTV
+200 ARSFQREAGCETV
-213 CVTMGAQGAGLLRC
+213 CMTMGAQGAGLLRC

-262 EDATATLRRS
+262 EDATTTLRRS
-272 AALAS
+272 ATLAS

-284 ATPDYDIAEFV
+284 ATPDYDIGEFV
-295 AHSDS
+295 AQPG

>member
-1 MPESKSANVICFG
+1 MPKSRSANVICFG

-25 SLGGAPLNVAYHLKK
+25 SVGGAPLNVAYHLKK

-51 GNDSLGEELKAQI
+51 GNDPLGEELKSQI
-64 KGWGLPSDLV
+64 EEWGLPSDLIC
-74 RSVPDRETGRSLVT
+74 SVADRETGRSLVT
-88 LSEGAPDFN
+88 VLEGEPNFE

-107 DVPEVWPVECQPVT
+107 DVPEDWPVECQPAD
-121 ALVFGSLAQRS
+121 ALVFGSLSQRS
-132 AQNRSVLDVMFATMP
+132 ARNRAVLDAMFVAMP
-147 TALKVLDVNLRDAYD
+147 NALKVLDVNLRDAFEDY
-162 DHEQIWALA
+162 EQIWALA
-171 RAADLVKLNDDEVQ
+171 RSADLVKLNDEEMQ
-185 ALLQTTAT
+185 ALMQTTAT

-200 ARSFQRQAGCKTV
+200 ARSFQREAGCETV
-213 CVTMGAQGAGLLRC
+213 CMTMGAQGAGLLRC

-272 AALAS
+272 ATLAS

-284 ATPDYDIAEFV
+284 ATPDYDIGEFV
-295 AHSDS
+295 AQSG

>member
-1 MPESKSANVICFG
+1 MPESRSANVICFG

-25 SLGGAPLNVAYHLKK
+25 SVGGAPLNVAYHLKK

-51 GNDSLGEELKAQI
+51 GNDPLGEELKSQI
-64 KGWGLPSDLV
+64 EEWGLPSDLIC
-74 RSVPDRETGRSLVT
+74 SVADRETGRSLVT
-88 LSEGAPDFN
+88 VLEGEPNFE

-107 DVPEVWPVECQPVT
+107 DVPENWPVECQPAE

-132 AQNRSVLDVMFATMP
+132 ARNRAVLDAMFVAMP
-147 TALKVLDVNLRDAYD
+147 NALKVLDVNLRDAFEDY
-162 DHEQIWALA
+162 EQIWALA
-171 RAADLVKLNDDEVQ
+171 RSADLVKLNDEEMQ
-185 ALLQTTAT
+185 ALMQTTAT
-193 RANAEDC
+193 RTNAEDC
-200 ARSFQRQAGCKTV
+200 ARSFQREAGCETV
-213 CVTMGAQGAGLLRC
+213 CMTMGAQGAGLLRC
-227 DEWHWVDAVPVKVR
+227 DEWHWVDAVPVKER

-262 EDATATLRRS
+262 EDATTTLRRS
-272 AALAS
+272 ATLAS

-284 ATPDYDIAEFV
+284 ATPDYDIGEFV
-295 AHSDS
+295 AQPG

>member
-1 MPESKSANVICFG
+1 MPESRSANVICFG

-25 SLGGAPLNVAYHLKK
+25 SVGGAPINVAYHLKK

-51 GNDSLGEELKAQI
+51 GNDPLGAELKSQI
-64 KGWGLPSDLV
+64 EQWGLPSDLIC
-74 RSVPDRETGRSLVT
+74 SVADRETGRSLVT
-88 LSEGAPDFN
+88 ILEGEPNFE
-97 VLKDV
+97 VLEDV

-107 DVPEVWPVECQPVT
+107 DVPENWPVECQPAE

-132 AQNRSVLDVMFATMP
+132 ARNRAVLDAMFVAMP
-147 TALKVLDVNLRDAYD
+147 NALKVLDVNLRDAFEDY
-162 DHEQIWALA
+162 EQIWALA
-171 RAADLVKLNDDEVQ
+171 RSADLVKLNDEEMQ
-185 ALLQTTAT
+185 ALMQTTAT

-200 ARSFQRQAGCKTV
+200 ARSFQREAGCETV
-213 CVTMGAQGAGLLRC
+213 CMTMGAQGAGLLRC

-272 AALAS
+272 ATLAS

-284 ATPDYDIAEFV
+284 ATPDYDIGEVV
-295 AHSDS
+295 AQPG

>member
-1 MPESKSANVICFG
+1 MPKSRSANVICFG

-25 SLGGAPLNVAYHLKK
+25 SVGGAPLNVAYHLKK

-51 GNDSLGEELKAQI
+51 GNDPLGEELKSQI
-64 KGWGLPSDLV
+64 EEWGLPSDLIC
-74 RSVPDRETGRSLVT
+74 SVADRETGRSLVT
-88 LSEGAPDFN
+88 VLEGEPNFE

-107 DVPEVWPVECQPVT
+107 DVPEDWPVECQPAD

-132 AQNRSVLDVMFATMP
+132 ARNRAVLDAMFVAMP
-147 TALKVLDVNLRDAYD
+147 NALKVLDVNLRDAFEDY
-162 DHEQIWALA
+162 EQIWALA
-171 RAADLVKLNDDEVQ
+171 RSADLVKLNDEEMQ
-185 ALLQTTAT
+185 ALMQTTAT

-200 ARSFQRQAGCKTV
+200 ARSFQREAGCETV
-213 CVTMGAQGAGLLRC
+213 CMTMGAQGAGLLRC

-262 EDATATLRRS
+262 EDATTTLRRS
-272 AALAS
+272 ATLAS

-284 ATPDYDIAEFV
+284 ATPDYDIGEFV
-295 AHSDS
+295 AQPG

>member
-1 MPESKSANVICFG
+1 MPESTSANVICFG
-14 EALWDVLPSMR
+14 EALWDVLPTMR
-25 SLGGAPLNVAYHLKK
+25 SVGGAPLNVAYHLKK

-51 GNDSLGEELKAQI
+51 GNDLLGGELKSQI
-64 KGWGLPSDLV
+64 EEWGLPSDLIC
-74 RSVPDRETGRSLVT
+74 SVADRETGRSLVT
-88 LSEGAPDFN
+88 VLEGEPNFE

-107 DVPEVWPVECQPVT
+107 DVPENWPVECQPAE

-132 AQNRSVLDVMFATMP
+132 ARNRAVLDAMFVAMP
-147 TALKVLDVNLRDAYD
+147 NALKVLDVNLRDAFEDY
-162 DHEQIWALA
+162 EQIWTLA
-171 RAADLVKLNDDEVQ
+171 RAADLVKLNDEEMQ
-185 ALLQTTAT
+185 ALMQTTAT

-200 ARSFQRQAGCKTV
+200 ARSFQREAGCETV
-213 CVTMGAQGAGLLRC
+213 CMTMGAQGAGLLRC

-272 AALAS
+272 ATLAS
-277 FVASSDG
+277 LVASSDG
-284 ATPDYDIAEFV
+284 ATPDYDIGEFV
-295 AHSDS
+295 AQPG

>member
-1 MPESKSANVICFG
+1 MPESRSANVICFG
-14 EALWDVLPSMR
+14 EALWDVLSSMR
-25 SLGGAPLNVAYHLKK
+25 SVGGAPLNVAYHLKK

-51 GNDSLGEELKAQI
+51 GNDLLGEELKSQI
-64 KGWGLPSDLV
+64 EEWGLPSDLIC
-74 RSVPDRETGRSLVT
+74 SVADRETGRSLVT
-88 LSEGAPDFN
+88 VLEGEPNFE

-107 DVPEVWPVECQPVT
+107 DVPENWPVECQPAE

-132 AQNRSVLDVMFATMP
+132 ARNRAVLDAMFVAMP
-147 TALKVLDVNLRDAYD
+147 NALKVLDVNLRDAFEDY
-162 DHEQIWALA
+162 EQIWALA
-171 RAADLVKLNDDEVQ
+171 RSADLVKLNDEEMQ
-185 ALLQTTAT
+185 ALMQTTAT

-200 ARSFQRQAGCKTV
+200 ARSFQREAGCETV
-213 CVTMGAQGAGLLRC
+213 CMTMGAQGAGLLRC

-272 AALAS
+272 ATLAS

-284 ATPDYDIAEFV
+284 ATPDYDIGEFV
-295 AHSDS
+295 AQSG